1 LFSLISNIFGYVLK
15 FCLDICGNYG
25 LAVILFSVIIKAI
38 IFPLTLKQQKSLKKN
53 QELQPKIQELQN
65 KYKNDQE
72 KLNIEYQKFMKEN
85 KFNPFGGCLLMIFQL
100 IVLIGVLYIVSNPM
114 TYMEKADQ
122 KTIDTKLQAA
132 LIKQDFSGDI
142 DKFEAEAH
150 SYVMKNS
157 GEKYVKEII
166 EKNKVSGDVNIY
178 IEAYK
183 KTNRYYE
190 LKVLKE
196 EYDLHLFGVDLGDIT
211 AQNPSNLRLWVFPIL
226 TTIFYYLS
234 LWMVSRK
241 QKKQK
246 VKDAN
251 GNEVEMSNMMA
262 MNIMMPLMSGW
273 ISYSV
278 PQGMGLYWFINS
290 FLQIII
296 QLITDK
302 IIDKDKTTTIVNNN
316 GKKEV
321 ILEPIEA
328 IKEDE
333 EKKDKNPIKGPNPNK
348 SKKKKKKK

>member
-1 LFSLISNIFGYVLK
+1 MFSLISNIFGYVLK

-132 LIKQDFSGDI
+132 LIKQDFSGDT
-142 DKFEAEAH
+142 DKFEAEVH

-157 GEKYVKEII
+157 GEKYIKEII

-251 GNEVEMSNMMA
+251 GNEVEMPNMMA

-333 EKKDKNPIKGPNPNK
+333 EKKDENPIKGPNPNK

>member
-15 FCLDICGNYG
+15 FCLDIFGNYG

-251 GNEVEMSNMMA
+251 GNEVEMPNMMA